1 MNPLYIRTGL
11 GEVPQR
17 DAEGQKDG
25 ERGKP
30 QRKLLLF
37 QILPNQ
43 SAYKGMAT
51 RFFSID
57 VLYSVVT

>member
-30 QRKLLLF
+30 
-37 QILPNQ
+37 
-43 SAYKGMAT
+43 
-51 RFFSID
+51 
-57 VLYSVVT
+57 